1 MTNFSLR
8 SKVKIRQFSEKMESM
23 KSALEDF
30 AVWSDDMRR
39 ECPKE
44 NERLGR
50 KLRMTY
56 KCFADL

>member
-1 MTNFSLR
+1 
-8 SKVKIRQFSEKMESM
+8 M